1 MIDAGNGNNIIL
13 GDAGV
18 ITATNAGELWAGRD
32 DIRVGEIATSYGLV
46 DGVNP
51 DGIDRIT
58 TGLGMD
64 IILGGGSGDT
74 IITNEGESALTPDQQ
89 NIVLGDYGRLVWSG
103 QGSNPLEL
111 VTSEDTEFGGAD
123 EIITGLQRDIVIG
136 GADGDTIDAGSGENV
151 IFGDSGRMTFN
162 QSDAFKGVDPYDSS
176 GEEFSIISVNF
187 GSQQKP
193 VSGQAGADTSASD
206 TGMIAPAFGSMD

>member
-1 MIDAGNGNNIIL
+1 M
-13 GDAGV
+13 
-18 ITATNAGELWAGRD
+18 
-32 DIRVGEIATSYGLV
+32 
-46 DGVNP
+46 
-51 DGIDRIT
+51 
-58 TGLGMD
+58 
-64 IILGGGSGDT
+64 
-74 IITNEGESALTPDQQ
+74 
-89 NIVLGDYGRLVWSG
+89 VWSG

-206 TGMIAPAFGSMD
+206 TGMIAPRSDQWIEALGPVGKLGRTTDTKVFDDAGNWLQGIKVEWKTESGRAMRTLANRFGTPAGEGRSGSLCLQPFRQQNQSRARHRRHGCALR